1 MFFNK
6 INQSMG
12 TNDPKDFE
20 SNFLD
25 SRKTINKYYHLCCLL
40 TLTEQNFTNIKRVWE
55 NLITYVNTYFPTINI
70 DYNNWLRRTST
81 LKLKPLTRN
90 NLNTILT
97 IKVHDNF
104 VDGNS
109 NIDTLKLYDH
119 FHTGIVL
126 FLMEAKEDSESISDY
141 LNEESINVLEN
152 IQKNT
157 T

>member
-1 MFFNK
+1 M
-6 INQSMG
+6 
-12 TNDPKDFE
+12 
-20 SNFLD
+20 
-25 SRKTINKYYHLCCLL
+25 
-40 TLTEQNFTNIKRVWE
+40 TEQNFTNIKRVWE